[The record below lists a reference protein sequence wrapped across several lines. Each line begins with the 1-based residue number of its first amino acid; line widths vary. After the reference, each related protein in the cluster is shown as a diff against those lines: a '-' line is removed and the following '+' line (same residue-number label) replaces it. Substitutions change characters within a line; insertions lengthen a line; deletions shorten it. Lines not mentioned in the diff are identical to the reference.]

1 MIVLIMLK
9 NGVNITKTLLKSMAT
24 SFCEH
29 LEKNGFYAGI
39 YTNEDYIKINTP
51 RRYLIGSTYGM
62 RDITQNLIEM
72 LIYGKIID
80 R

>member
-1 MIVLIMLK
+1 M
-9 NGVNITKTLLKSMAT
+9 NITKTLLKSMAT

-72 LIYGKIID
+72 LIYGKNH
-80 R
+80 RPVKFPVLMEM